1 MKCFER
7 LVQSNFLTNVQNE
20 LQLARQTLEQDRQ
33 VEHGFKVY
41 SGDKRIKRIVYNKC
55 VKQFGLIESMEQA
68 LQENT
73 QLLFYISIDHLIFA
87 FSTLKSQID
96 DAIRHSYNLS
106 GDFPL
111 HRGRHR
117 INGVT
122 FHTVLI
128 DTRFSFPPASP
139 N

>member
-7 LVQSNFLTNVQNE
+7 LVQSNFLSNVQSE
-20 LQLARQTLEQDRQ
+20 LQLAREVIEQDRQ
-33 VEHGFKVY
+33 VEHGFKVF
-41 SGDKRIKRIVYNKC
+41 SGDKRIKRVFYQRC
-55 VKQFGLIESMEQA
+55 VTQFDLVNSMEQA
-68 LQENT
+68 LKENT
-73 QLLFYISIDHLIFA
+73 KLLFYISIDHLIFA
-87 FSTLKSQID
+87 FSSLKSQID

-111 HRGRHR
+111 YRGRHR

-128 DTRFSFPPASP
+128 DTRFSFPPTSP